1 MVKILYRIFTLL
13 TISILLI
20 AGCSAVESYIVGIN
34 AEPPPPPPPPFSY
47 TDVDGVTTG
56 FDVESI
62 QWITEENGFE
72 IEFVVLE

>member
-34 AEPPPPPPPPFSY
+34 AEPLPPPPFSY

-62 QWITEENGFE
+62 QWITAQNGFE